1 MAIVQEEIDKQQV
14 QLELQRIADAHEGTL
29 DPTHVVEAAAPP
41 EAPLHRYF
49 EWDDTE
55 AARQHRLNQAR
66 HLIRTVKI
74 RFVTDEQEVGRVRAW
89 HARRN
94 VGLAG
99 SGYVSESEVRQDPEM
114 QQAVLRRMRLEW
126 AQFKRRYS
134 DHSEFWAMVAEDV
147 PQRDSA

>member
-1 MAIVQEEIDKQQV
+1 M
-14 QLELQRIADAHEGTL
+14 IADGKQALAISGRGL
-29 DPTHVVEAAAPP
+29 QSVKQG
-41 EAPLHRYF
+41 R
-49 EWDDTE
+49 
-55 AARQHRLNQAR
+55 ARAQAKLCKKRTRTQSGSRRRKRLNQAR